1 MCKRCVI
8 FTYDEVLDIVMK
20 LEVGAP
26 LNFNPDWPVRTTEAY
41 PKSIAPL
48 IVPRFDM
55 AAPVPLAPLVQNP
68 SLMKFSTPSP
78 EATDIPSSPSTTEI
92 TSTPLPAFAAESLGV
107 RELSWGF
114 EESWKPGVVFNTRI
128 ESATKPTWRESM
140 LHRRCILPV
149 PAFFETHREETY
161 PSPKTGKPIKRQY
174 EFRVPDQNIIFIGC
188 IWREGTFSMVTTD
201 ANADMAPIHHRM
213 PLIMCQEELPLWFGP
228 DYQQL
233 ADRSEIRLEARP
245 A

>member
-8 FTYDEVLDIVMK
+8 FTYDEVLDIVLK

-41 PKSIAPL
+41 PKSVAPL
-48 IVPRFDM
+48 IVPEFDT
-55 AAPVPLAPLVQNP
+55 AASAPV
-68 SLMKFSTPSP
+68 FTPG
-78 EATDIPSSPSTTEI
+78 
-92 TSTPLPAFAAESLGV
+92 SLGV

-114 EESWKPGVVFNTRI
+114 EESWKSGVVFNTRI
-128 ESATKPTWRESM
+128 ESAAKPTWQESM

-161 PSPKTGKPIKRQY
+161 PSPKTGKLIKRQY
-174 EFRVPDQNIIFIGC
+174 EFRVPGQDIIFIGC
-188 IWREGTFSMVTTD
+188 TWREDAFSMVTTN

-213 PLIMCQEELPLWFGP
+213 PLIVRQEELPLWLGP
-228 DYQQL
+228 NYQQL

>member
-48 IVPRFDM
+48 IVPEFDT
-55 AAPVPLAPLVQNP
+55 AASA
-68 SLMKFSTPSP
+68 
-78 EATDIPSSPSTTEI
+78 
-92 TSTPLPAFAAESLGV
+92 PAFAPGSLGV

-128 ESATKPTWRESM
+128 ESATKPTWQESM

-174 EFRVPDQNIIFIGC
+174 EFRVPEQDIIFIGC
-188 IWREGTFSMVTTD
+188 TWRGSTFSMVTTD

-213 PLIMCQEELPLWFGP
+213 PLIVRQEELPLWFGP
-228 DYQQL
+228 NYQQL
-233 ADRSEIRLEARP
+233 ADRSKIQLEAQP

>member
-1 MCKRCVI
+1 
-8 FTYDEVLDIVMK
+8 MK
-20 LEVGAP
+20 IEVGAP

-41 PKSIAPL
+41 PKSVAPL
-48 IVPRFDM
+48 IVPKFDT
-55 AAPVPLAPLVQNP
+55 AASA
-68 SLMKFSTPSP
+68 
-78 EATDIPSSPSTTEI
+78 
-92 TSTPLPAFAAESLGV
+92 PAFAPGSLGV

-128 ESATKPTWRESM
+128 ESAAKPTWQESM

-174 EFRVPDQNIIFIGC
+174 EFRVPGQDIIFIGC
-188 IWREGTFSMVTTD
+188 TWRGSTFSMVTTD

-213 PLIMCQEELPLWFGP
+213 PLIVHQEELPLWFGP

-233 ADRSEIRLEARP
+233 TDRSEIRLEARP

>member
-8 FTYDEVLDIVMK
+8 FTYDEVLDIVLK

-26 LNFNPDWPVRTTEAY
+26 LNFSPDWPVRTTEAY
-41 PKSIAPL
+41 PKSVAPL
-48 IVPRFDM
+48 IVPKFDT
-55 AAPVPLAPLVQNP
+55 ATGVP
-68 SLMKFSTPSP
+68 
-78 EATDIPSSPSTTEI
+78 
-92 TSTPLPAFAAESLGV
+92 TSTLSAESFNASLPTFAPGSLEV

-128 ESATKPTWRESM
+128 ESTTKPTWQESM
-140 LHRRCILPV
+140 QHRRCILPV

-161 PSPKTGKPIKRQY
+161 PSPKTGKLIKRQY
-174 EFRVPDQNIIFIGC
+174 EFRVPGQDIIFIGYT
-188 IWREGTFSMVTTD
+188 WREDAFSMVTTN

-213 PLIMCQEELPLWFGP
+213 PLIVRQEELPLWLGP
-228 DYQQL
+228 NYQQL

>member
-1 MCKRCVI
+1 MCKRCII

-41 PKSIAPL
+41 PKSVAPL
-48 IVPRFDM
+48 IVPEFDT
-55 AAPVPLAPLVQNP
+55 AASAPVFAPG
-68 SLMKFSTPSP
+68 
-78 EATDIPSSPSTTEI
+78 
-92 TSTPLPAFAAESLGV
+92 SLGV

-128 ESATKPTWRESM
+128 ESATKPTWQESM

-161 PSPKTGKPIKRQY
+161 PSSKTGKPIKRQY
-174 EFRVPDQNIIFIGC
+174 EFRIPGQSILFIGC
-188 IWREGTFSMVTTD
+188 IWREGTFSMVTTE
-201 ANADMAPIHHRM
+201 ANTDMAPIHHRM
-213 PLIMCQEELPLWFGP
+213 PLIVRQEELPLWFGP
-228 DYQQL
+228 NYQQL
-233 ADRSEIRLEARP
+233 ADRSDIRLEAQP

>member
-1 MCKRCVI
+1 MCKRCII
-8 FTYDEVLDIVMK
+8 FAYDEVLDIVMK

-41 PKSIAPL
+41 PKSVAPL
-48 IVPRFDM
+48 IVPAFDT
-55 AAPVPLAPLVQNP
+55 AASAPVFAPG
-68 SLMKFSTPSP
+68 
-78 EATDIPSSPSTTEI
+78 
-92 TSTPLPAFAAESLGV
+92 SLGV
-107 RELSWGF
+107 RELSWGV

-128 ESATKPTWRESM
+128 ESATKPTWQESM

-174 EFRVPDQNIIFIGC
+174 EFRVPGQDIIFIGC
-188 IWREGTFSMVTTD
+188 TWRGDAFSMVTTE
-201 ANADMAPIHHRM
+201 ANTDMAPIHHRM
-213 PLIMCQEELPLWFGP
+213 PLIVHQEELPLWFGP

-233 ADRSEIRLEARP
+233 ADRSKIRLEARP

>member
-1 MCKRCVI
+1 MCKRCII
-8 FTYDEVLDIVMK
+8 FAYDEVLDIVMK

-41 PKSIAPL
+41 PKSVAPL
-48 IVPRFDM
+48 IVPAFDT
-55 AAPVPLAPLVQNP
+55 AASAPVFAPG
-68 SLMKFSTPSP
+68 
-78 EATDIPSSPSTTEI
+78 
-92 TSTPLPAFAAESLGV
+92 SLGV

-128 ESATKPTWRESM
+128 ESATKPTWQESM

-174 EFRVPDQNIIFIGC
+174 EFRVPGQDIIFIGC
-188 IWREGTFSMVTTD
+188 TWRGDAFSMVTTE
-201 ANADMAPIHHRM
+201 ANTDMAPIHHRM
-213 PLIMCQEELPLWFGP
+213 PLIVHQEELPLWFGP

-233 ADRSEIRLEARP
+233 ADRSKIRLEARP

>member
-1 MCKRCVI
+1 MCKRCII

-41 PKSIAPL
+41 PKSVAPL
-48 IVPRFDM
+48 IVPEFDT
-55 AAPVPLAPLVQNP
+55 AASA
-68 SLMKFSTPSP
+68 
-78 EATDIPSSPSTTEI
+78 
-92 TSTPLPAFAAESLGV
+92 PAFTPGSLGV

-128 ESATKPTWRESM
+128 ESATKPTWQESM

-149 PAFFETHREETY
+149 PAFFETHHKETY

-174 EFRVPDQNIIFIGC
+174 EFRVPGQGIIFIGC
-188 IWREGTFSMVTTD
+188 TWRGDTFSMVTTD
-201 ANADMAPIHHRM
+201 ANANMAPIHHRM
-213 PLIMCQEELPLWFGP
+213 PLIVRQEELPLWFGP

-233 ADRSEIRLEARP
+233 ADRSKIRLETRP

>member
-1 MCKRCVI
+1 MCKRCI
-8 FTYDEVLDIVMK
+8 ILTYDEVLDIVMK

-41 PKSIAPL
+41 PKSVAPL
-48 IVPRFDM
+48 IVPEFDT
-55 AAPVPLAPLVQNP
+55 AASAPVFAPG
-68 SLMKFSTPSP
+68 
-78 EATDIPSSPSTTEI
+78 
-92 TSTPLPAFAAESLGV
+92 SLGV

-128 ESATKPTWRESM
+128 ESATKPTWQESM

-174 EFRVPDQNIIFIGC
+174 EFRVPGQDVIFIGC
-188 IWREGTFSMVTTD
+188 TWREDTFSMVTTN
-201 ANADMAPIHHRM
+201 ANADMSPIHHRM
-213 PLIMCQEELPLWFGP
+213 PLIVRQEELPLWFGP
-228 DYQQL
+228 NYQQL
-233 ADRSEIRLEARP
+233 ADRSKIRLEARP

>member
-1 MCKRCVI
+1 MCKRCII

-41 PKSIAPL
+41 PKSVAPL
-48 IVPRFDM
+48 IVPKFDT
-55 AAPVPLAPLVQNP
+55 AAPA
-68 SLMKFSTPSP
+68 
-78 EATDIPSSPSTTEI
+78 
-92 TSTPLPAFAAESLGV
+92 PAFTPGSLGV
-107 RELSWGF
+107 QELSWGF

-128 ESATKPTWRESM
+128 ESAAKPTWQESM

-161 PSPKTGKPIKRQY
+161 PSPKTGKLIKRQY
-174 EFRVPDQNIIFIGC
+174 EFRVPEQDIILIGC
-188 IWREGTFSMVTTD
+188 TWRGSTFSMVTTD

-213 PLIMCQEELPLWFGP
+213 PLIVRQEELPLWFGP

-233 ADRSEIRLEARP
+233 ADRSKIRLEAQP